1 MDASALL
8 WKHWHKQVKDL
19 FGKMHGH
26 QQKTLAFFVMG
37 IVLSGTAVL
46 QRMAERLS
54 EHGISEANMPS
65 IERRLARFIA
75 NDRIVVEDVWKQFV
89 AQVLPFW
96 RDKKL
101 RLVLD
106 LTPFN
111 DTATIVYVG
120 LLVHSRLLPV
130 AWCTM
135 PAKTKWPEGQW
146 SIVERLLD
154 AIIPYVGKAQCTLIA
169 DRGLAGAPLV
179 RICRQRG
186 WHYLLR
192 VCQEHT
198 CRRKLG
204 RTFCRTWSRF
214 DTFIRQPGD
223 RWSGRALVWQEEP
236 LETNLSAY
244 WDPLYEEA
252 WLLISDLPAG
262 RARSA
267 EYALRMR
274 VEATFQDQKSRGW
287 NLEASGITDLTR
299 LDRLLLGLFLAM
311 WWVCHLAASC
321 IHHGGRHRF
330 DRHDR
335 RDKGIFRLGR
345 LWLLNILRRAPNVG
359 AVCSCLPFTRR
370 KNAWTFSLR
379 F

>member
-8 WKHWHKQVKDL
+8 WKQWHKQVKDL

-26 QQKTLAFFVMG
+26 QKKTLAFFVMG

-46 QRMAERLS
+46 QRMTERLS
-54 EHGISEANMPS
+54 EHGISEAKMPS

-75 NDRIVVEDVWKQFV
+75 NDHIVVEDVWKQFI

-96 RDKKL
+96 RDQKL
-101 RLVLD
+101 RFVLD
-106 LTPFN
+106 MTPFN
-111 DTATIVYVG
+111 DDATIIYVG

-135 PAKTKWPEGQW
+135 PAKTKWQEGQW

-154 AIIPYVGKAQCTLIA
+154 AIIPYLGKAECTLIA
-169 DRGLAGAPLV
+169 DRGLVGAPLV
-179 RICRQRG
+179 KICQARG

-192 VCQEHT
+192 VRKADT
-198 CRRKLG
+198 CRRKMG
-204 RTFCRTWSRF
+204 GAFCRTWSRF
-214 DTFIRQPGD
+214 DTFIRKPTE
-223 RWSGRALVWQEEP
+223 RWSGRAIVWQEEP
-236 LETNLSAY
+236 IETNVSAY
-244 WDPLYEEA
+244 WDPAYEEA

-262 RARSA
+262 RSRIA

-274 VEATFQDQKSRGW
+274 VEATFEDQKSRGW
-287 NLEASGITDLTR
+287 NLEASGITELAR

-321 IHHGGRHRF
+321 MHHGERHRF

-345 LWLLNILRRAPNVG
+345 LWLLNILHRAPSTG
-359 AVCSCLPFTRR
+359 AICSCLPFTRR
-370 KNAWTFSLR
+370 KNGWMFSLR